1 MKKTLLLLATMALIM
16 SLTACGDDEPNDKQ
30 TIEVQDGVIY
40 SHYESVTDTH
50 YVFDID
56 ETSGKG
62 TIDVFNVVFRIGEQT
77 SPAMTIRIPDAK
89 FTRKG
94 DVITFD
100 DTDIAPMMYRGSQYI
115 PMGDPAYN
123 VTDLKSTIDLKA
135 RSFTISF
142 NCHGGSFSDSGK
154 IVLKQDITFQ

>member
-1 MKKTLLLLATMALIM
+1 MKKLFFMLAFSAMIM
-16 SLTACGDDEPNDKQ
+16 GLTACGDDEPKDKP
-30 TIEVQDGVIY
+30 TIDVQNGVIY
-40 SHYESVTDTH
+40 SYHQSVTDT
-50 YVFDID
+50 YYQFSID
-56 ETSGKG
+56 EETGKG

-89 FTRKG
+89 FTRKA

-100 DTDIAPMMYRGSQYI
+100 DTDIAPMMLRGSQYI

-135 RSFTISF
+135 RTFSISF
-142 NCHGGSFSDSGK
+142 DCHGGSFSDTGK
-154 IVLKQDITFQ
+154 IYLWQDMNF

>member
-1 MKKTLLLLATMALIM
+1 MKKTMLLLATVAVMM
-16 SLTACGDDEPNDKQ
+16 GLTACGDDEPNDKQ
-30 TIEVQDGVIY
+30 TIDVQKGVIY
-40 SHYESVTDTH
+40 SVHQSETELYYNFS
-50 YVFDID
+50 ID
-56 ETSGKG
+56 EETGKG
-62 TIDVFNVVFRIGEQT
+62 SIDVFNVVFRIGEQT

-100 DTDIAPMMYRGSQYI
+100 DTDIAPMMYRGSGFV

-123 VTDLKSTIDLKA
+123 VTNLKSVIDLKA

-154 IVLKQDITFQ
+154 IYLWQDMDF